1 MSLHWL
7 PIKFRNQAQ
16 IPQIMF
22 RALLGA
28 AAVIQYQKEFEAV
41 GYFLL
46 SAEDRETLSLLVCNS

>member
-1 MSLHWL
+1 
-7 PIKFRNQAQ
+7 
-16 IPQIMF
+16 MF